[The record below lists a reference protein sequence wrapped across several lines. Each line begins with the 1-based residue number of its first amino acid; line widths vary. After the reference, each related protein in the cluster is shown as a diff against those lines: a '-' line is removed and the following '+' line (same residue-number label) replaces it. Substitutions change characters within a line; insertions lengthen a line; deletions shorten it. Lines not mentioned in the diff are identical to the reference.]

1 MELPK
6 IPRHWSLMQSAAKET
21 SHTNSHMSQHTVML
35 SFFSPGWGKLVIGAM
50 IPVAACRTR
59 KNWTLRILHPFKRP
73 ATGKSIKFL
82 RSHPF
87 NFGMLKIG
95 LRQPSLAH
103 EDGVTWATCRWP
115 STPYDREDDDWT
127 VARPEPQIFPYQR
140 WSPNY
145 RKFASFWGRKTNPF
159 FQEPNQ
165 QNPPEDLRK
174 IHWLKKSWH
183 FASIHEGPPAQYGSW
198 IGKSPSTPTAKAWFQ
213 YWIFKSI
220 CGPWLVL

>member
-103 EDGVTWATCRWP
+103 EDGVTWATWRWP
-115 STPYDREDDDWT
+115 STPYEREDDDWT

-159 FQEPNQ
+159 FLRTKSAKSTRRFTE
-165 QNPPEDLRK
+165 NPLVEKKLTLC
-174 IHWLKKSWH
+174 IHPWGTHGPVWL
-183 FASIHEGPPAQYGSW
+183 
-198 IGKSPSTPTAKAWFQ
+198 
-213 YWIFKSI
+213 
-220 CGPWLVL
+220 LNR